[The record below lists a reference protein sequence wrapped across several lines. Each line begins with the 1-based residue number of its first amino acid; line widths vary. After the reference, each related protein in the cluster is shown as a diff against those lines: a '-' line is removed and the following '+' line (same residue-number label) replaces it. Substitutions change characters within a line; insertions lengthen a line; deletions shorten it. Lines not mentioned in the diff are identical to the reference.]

1 MYTRPY
7 GDAERPFRVPPHYG
21 GSAFQNHAQE
31 APAPPPPPIKE
42 SPLEGI
48 LQPLQS
54 LLGRPTMAPGTPSF
68 DEVLLLGLIFL
79 LSGSERG
86 KEIIPIL
93 ALLLF
98 CGA

>member
-7 GDAERPFRVPPHYG
+7 GNAERPFRIPPHYG
-21 GSAFQNHAQE
+21 GSAFQNRPNE
-31 APAPPPPPIKE
+31 PPPPPPPPE
-42 SPLEGI
+42 TPLAEI

-54 LLGRPTMAPGTPSF
+54 LFGKAPIAPGTPSF

-79 LSGSERG
+79 LTGSDRG
-86 KEIIPIL
+86 KELIPIL

-98 CGA
+98 CGGT